1 MKYTILINQKVLS
14 KTKLDLKD
22 AAILEYIR
30 GWCQSDDPKI
40 KQLTLREDGIDYK
53 YTWINFNYLIEEM
66 PLLYLK
72 GKASVSERIER
83 IKKEGFIKTF
93 QSPENSLYV
102 RLMPKIKELEFERGA
117 VRESEQG
124 VRPAEQGVF
133 GNPNSTNSI
142 LINQNTDSDSAKK
155 PNTDVPDSSI
165 KEISYEYED
174 KPIPTGKAKEAKE
187 LVDWYGKVSRETFGG
202 DPRLSYVE
210 RGYMIVI
217 KLLKKYTQKEL
228 KDILTWYLET
238 DKFNKFPQISAAL
251 SADTLRLY
259 SKDNDKSDLIYDK
272 PRRSA

>member
-72 GKASVSERIER
+72 GKASVSERIES

-117 VRESEQG
+117 VRESEQH
-124 VRPAEQGVF
+124 
-133 GNPNSTNSI
+133 
-142 LINQNTDSDSAKK
+142 K
-155 PNTDVPDSSI
+155 
-165 KEISYEYED
+165 
-174 KPIPTGKAKEAKE
+174 
-187 LVDWYGKVSRETFGG
+187 
-202 DPRLSYVE
+202 
-210 RGYMIVI
+210 
-217 KLLKKYTQKEL
+217 
-228 KDILTWYLET
+228 
-238 DKFNKFPQISAAL
+238 
-251 SADTLRLY
+251 
-259 SKDNDKSDLIYDK
+259 
-272 PRRSA
+272 